1 MRLIEAEELV
11 EHAEVN
17 CESKDFVRKL
27 MDYVA
32 DAPTVEPERK
42 KGTWVQISPAKIYE
56 CSDCGQTVMTDDI
69 DCYKFCHGCGA
80 DMRGEEE

>member
-17 CESKDFVRKL
+17 CESKEFVRKL
-27 MDYVA
+27 IDYVA
-32 DAPTVEPERK
+32 DTPTIEPERK
-42 KGTWVQISPAKIYE
+42 KGKWIDLKCDQ
-56 CSDCGQTVMTDDI
+56 CGQVDTS
-69 DCYKFCHGCGA
+69 KPNFCPYCGA